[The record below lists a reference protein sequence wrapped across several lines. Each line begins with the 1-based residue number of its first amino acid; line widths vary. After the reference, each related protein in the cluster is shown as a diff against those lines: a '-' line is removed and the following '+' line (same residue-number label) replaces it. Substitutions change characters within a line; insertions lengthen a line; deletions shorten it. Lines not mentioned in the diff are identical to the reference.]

1 MGAQPPYPQWEWRMK
16 GNRQPR
22 GSPNAGKQDSR
33 ASLSHGAF
41 APYPDTGKQNNKKE
55 LLALR
60 RNKGCARPRAFLSNG
75 GLPLRG
81 QSQRGKSQ
89 GRFLTWGHS
98 QSQPKRAMANMGFH
112 PIPHDLENRAFPY
125 IMGLRRTGQAPLL
138 TMATREEPRVKAE
151 RQGPLLAMGALPKV
165 SLSENKCSFMT
176 RPAHALFFA
185 SPSYHHQ

>member
-41 APYPDTGKQNNKKE
+41 APYPDTRKQNNKKE

-89 GRFLTWGHS
+89 GRFLTWGHG

-125 IMGLRRTGQAPLL
+125 IMGLRQNRASASLNYGNERRAKG
-138 TMATREEPRVKAE
+138 EGGKA
-151 RQGPLLAMGALPKV
+151 RA
-165 SLSENKCSFMT
+165 SLSHGGTTQSQFIREQMLFYDP
-176 RPAHALFFA
+176 PAHALFFA
-185 SPSYHHQ
+185 PPSYHHQ